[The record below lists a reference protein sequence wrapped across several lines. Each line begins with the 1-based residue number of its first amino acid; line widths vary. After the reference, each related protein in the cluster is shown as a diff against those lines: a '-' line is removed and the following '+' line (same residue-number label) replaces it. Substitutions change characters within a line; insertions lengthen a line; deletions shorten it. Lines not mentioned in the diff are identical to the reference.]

1 MEADLKRL
9 ELIDEERVRRRDIW
23 NEVISRGGPKG
34 LKAKEDIRNLRILTG
49 DQGIARDLARHT
61 GKIDPIHGVT
71 VGVSHRGTHYADDL
85 HDWGIFYHYPVTGR
99 GKKDELEIEATK
111 NASRFNLPIFVVVDD
126 GKLRD
131 VYLGRISEWD
141 DNQQVFQIDFDPEWL
156 EEPVSAD
163 FIDVPS
169 EGATSRKK
177 RKTSMKESVERDSR
191 FGFKVKKHYGT
202 KCAMCEMT
210 EAKLIQGAHLIS
222 VEKDGSDHVGN
233 GLPLCAN
240 HHLAMDTGLVAV
252 HPESFQIVV
261 TKGKEGLGV
270 TREGIK
276 GHLNNLPDPEC
287 LRHVWNE
294 HDWDEKI

>member
-1 MEADLKRL
+1 METDVKRL

-23 NEVISRGGPKG
+23 DQVISRGGPRG
-34 LKAKEDIRNLRILTG
+34 LKANEDIRNLGILAG
-49 DQGIARDLARHT
+49 QQGISRDLARHT
-61 GKIDPIHGVT
+61 GKIDPNGVT

-85 HDWGIFYHYPVTGR
+85 HDWGIFYHYPVTDR
-99 GKKDELEIEATK
+99 GKADEAEIEATK

-131 VYLGRISEWD
+131 VYLGWISDWD
-141 DNQQVFQIDFDPEWL
+141 DHQQVFQIDFAPEWL

-163 FIDVPS
+163 FVDVS
-169 EGATSRKK
+169 TEGATSRKK
-177 RKTSMKESVERDSR
+177 RKTSEKESVDRDSR
-191 FGFKVKKHYGT
+191 FGFNVKKHYGT

-210 EAKLIQGAHLIS
+210 EPGLIQGAHLIS
-222 VEKDGSDHVGN
+222 VKDDGSDHVGN

-270 TREGIK
+270 TRESIK

-287 LRHVWNE
+287 LRYVWNE
-294 HDWDEKI
+294 HKWNKKI